1 MGETARRY
9 QETDERRFREL
20 LEVWLALLQSEGF
33 EGSVVDLETD
43 LETMEIIRRFYCTI
57 PTGAGLSSRMR
68 DEATF
73 IRKQGFAVDF
83 RRTAT
88 ARTIRVSRLP
98 APDRAATGQT
108 ATIGNSPRPRRK
120 PRQRPIIAPSANHQ
134 ITPPAAGRRERK
146 PRRPEG
152 ESRWF

>member
-1 MGETARRY
+1 VLLMGETARRY
-9 QETDERRFREL
+9 RVPDERQFREL
-20 LEVWLALLQSEGF
+20 LEGWLALLPSEGF
-33 EGSVVDLETD
+33 AGSVAHLEMS

-57 PTGAGLSSRMR
+57 PTGTGLSSRMR

-98 APDRAATGQT
+98 APDRAATGQA
-108 ATIGNSPRPRRK
+108 ATIGR
-120 PRQRPIIAPSANHQ
+120 IAPAEAKAPPEANW
-134 ITPPAAGRRERK
+134 RV
-146 PRRPEG
+146 
-152 ESRWF
+152 